1 MKMFKKRKEKKRDP
15 ITDEEYRRLVE
26 LERQHGPQDGPKAGG
41 GGSSVGQTPS
51 SSSTP
56 RAFKFSK
63 RKDRVRVLPNIRFI
77 VETNVDPC
85 KCRTLNG

>member
-1 MKMFKKRKEKKRDP
+1 MFKKRKEKKRDP

-26 LERQHGPQDGPKAGG
+26 LERQHGPGPSQGTPSGG
-41 GGSSVGQTPS
+41 GGSVGQTQPS

-63 RKDRVRVLPNIRFI
+63 RKDRV
-77 VETNVDPC
+77 
-85 KCRTLNG
+85 LN